1 MLFSSCIQC
10 NLITVLNIDVCIILK
25 YISII
30 QYHFWLAKYEIHFL
44 ITSRPDFCY
53 KILQGADRVCTFL
66 SDWCYMLMAFL
77 YTQIEN
83 LFSQSKIR
91 QLHTAVERGNLLE
104 VKRLITADLS
114 KSRDKGGRGLLH
126 KAVLFERRFVIKY
139 LLKEFPKMVHVE
151 DYVSDSILSRLDL
164 SSRGLDG
171 CGHFQSILI
180 SFRRRALQNFRKVN
194 QI

>member
-1 MLFSSCIQC
+1 MFLHYFEI
-10 NLITVLNIDVCIILK
+10 
-25 YISII
+25 YISIM
-30 QYHFWLAKYEIHFL
+30 QYHSRWQNIKYNFCEIF
-44 ITSRPDFCY
+44 TRSRQGIYVFQ
-53 KILQGADRVCTFL
+53 ILVLHVDG
-66 SDWCYMLMAFL
+66 FL
-77 YTQIEN
+77 YTQIEY

-180 SFRRRALQNFRKVN
+180 SFQRRALKNMQESKPNLKA
-194 QI
+194 

>member
-1 MLFSSCIQC
+1 MLH
-10 NLITVLNIDVCIILK
+10 VD
-25 YISII
+25 
-30 QYHFWLAKYEIHFL
+30 
-44 ITSRPDFCY
+44 
-53 KILQGADRVCTFL
+53 G
-66 SDWCYMLMAFL
+66 FL
-77 YTQIEN
+77 YTQIEY

-171 CGHFQSILI
+171 CGHF
-180 SFRRRALQNFRKVN
+180 
-194 QI
+194 